1 MWLCHSTGNNRT
13 NRAVIGGVRAWYTT
27 VSLSWFPSNTYKKL
41 CKDNLL
47 GFWINF
53 YNCWIEVII
62 DYEINAEKII
72 TLKYTD
78 YAVAKRSR
86 DSYMYIP
93 HFIFILLGYVTN
105 RPFQSSPGPL
115 YQNEVKCSA
124 FDKEMIFHSHANK
137 NSFSQERLC
146 TRPHFESEGFWNSK
160 VAYLMTSS
168 QLAC

>member
-1 MWLCHSTGNNRT
+1 MQSQKEAEIHTCIFLISSSSFLGMLRT
-13 NRAVIGGVRAWYTT
+13 NW
-27 VSLSWFPSNTYKKL
+27 
-41 CKDNLL
+41 
-47 GFWINF
+47 
-53 YNCWIEVII
+53 
-62 DYEINAEKII
+62 
-72 TLKYTD
+72 
-78 YAVAKRSR
+78 
-86 DSYMYIP
+86 
-93 HFIFILLGYVTN
+93 
-105 RPFQSSPGPL
+105 PFQSYPGPL